1 MMKLWFV
8 DFRLELDISRGI
20 DVGLNFGLGDAIAL
34 PEPL

>member
-8 DFRLELDISRGI
+8 DFRLELVILGI
-20 DVGLNFGLGDAIAL
+20 DVGLNFDLGDAIAL